1 MRAGIYAR
9 HSTDKQETSTQDQI
23 RRCQEFCQRKG
34 YDIVEIYHDEAIS
47 GSHIENRPGISAL
60 LIGALNDRFDLVVAE
75 DLSRISRDQADTA
88 NFFKKMLF
96 LGVPV
101 ETVSEGLINELHI
114 GLKSTMNA
122 LYLKDLADKTHRGVI
137 AAVLR
142 GGVPGGKLYGYDLVH
157 ALDEFG
163 EPIRGKRTINPEQAA
178 IIREIFKY
186 YAEGRKLKHICDDL
200 NHRGI
205 DAPKGGKWAPSSL
218 VGSFV
223 RQTGMLRQTLYN
235 GTVTFNK
242 MQYRKHPEN
251 GRRVSIIRP
260 ENEWIVVP
268 IPELTIIDPDIFA
281 EVQKALDM
289 RSNRHMQRK
298 LGPKVTTEEEKRE
311 ISIKR
316 SKEWRRNQAITTK
329 RSNAVFGGK
338 LYCGEHGHKI
348 TATYAKHYSCPVKG
362 CQNRSL
368 NYDQIM
374 ALVIDAISDLDQD
387 KIRDHFD
394 NDKMLETRAHHE
406 QEIIRLKAELD
417 ALRTSVN
424 KVIEALGP
432 DARSKDI
439 RAFFDDKSE
448 QIHRTKLDLAHHK
461 RELAETTLPKSLDRI
476 ILRHNAL
483 ISKLRIWSRD
493 PKAVVPLRR
502 VIDKLTIHTFW
513 DQENKTWR
521 SECKATF
528 DFNAIIAS
536 EK

>member
-1 MRAGIYAR
+1 
-9 HSTDKQETSTQDQI
+9 
-23 RRCQEFCQRKG
+23 
-34 YDIVEIYHDEAIS
+34 
-47 GSHIENRPGISAL
+47 
-60 LIGALNDRFDLVVAE
+60 
-75 DLSRISRDQADTA
+75 
-88 NFFKKMLF
+88 
-96 LGVPV
+96 
-101 ETVSEGLINELHI
+101 
-114 GLKSTMNA
+114 
-122 LYLKDLADKTHRGVI
+122 
-137 AAVLR
+137 
-142 GGVPGGKLYGYDLVH
+142 
-157 ALDEFG
+157 
-163 EPIRGKRTINPEQAA
+163 
-178 IIREIFKY
+178 
-186 YAEGRKLKHICDDL
+186 
-200 NHRGI
+200 
-205 DAPKGGKWAPSSL
+205 
-218 VGSFV
+218 
-223 RQTGMLRQTLYN
+223 MLRQTLYN

-289 RSNRHMQRK
+289 RSNRHLQRK

-374 ALVIDAISDLDQD
+374 ALVIDAISTLDQD
-387 KIRDHFD
+387 TIRDHFD
-394 NDKMLETRAHHE
+394 DNKMADTRAHHE
-406 QEIIRLKAELD
+406 QEIIRLKAELES
-417 ALRTSVN
+417 LRASVN

-448 QIHRTKLDLAHHK
+448 QIHRTKLDLARHK